1 MDRKNSKRILYLL
14 LIYAVLIVGFY
25 FIGDTE
31 IRTEESY
38 SELPSADNV
47 LGEISEGTVIEQQ
60 FRSKVDEITK
70 ITLNVATY
78 ARTNRGLIVVSLV
91 DTAAQTN
98 VSQLIMDSSLLADN
112 SLYEWQLDTPVKN
125 ALD

>member
-60 FRSKVDEITK
+60 FRSKVDAITK
-70 ITLNVATY
+70 ITLNMATY
-78 ARTNRGLIVVSLV
+78 ARTN
-91 DTAAQTN
+91 
-98 VSQLIMDSSLLADN
+98 
-112 SLYEWQLDTPVKN
+112 
-125 ALD
+125 